1 MNQRQEHLL
10 KIIATCYIKSAQP
23 VSSKLI
29 CEAGEFDLSS
39 ATIRNEMAELED
51 EGYIFHP
58 HTSAGRVPTE
68 KGYRYYVEHFIE
80 ESPLPKRQQEA
91 LEHSFDATTGSDT
104 FKQLARKLAELA
116 DSTVFIAFSPND
128 FYYTGLSNLLAQPEF
143 TEREVMYNLT
153 KVIDHFDRILPELF
167 KSVEDVDILI
177 GNENPLAVDCSAV
190 VTRYVVRGNSGLL
203 GIVGPVRMDYQ
214 QNYGLIR
221 FGQSLIKDLR

>member
-1 MNQRQEHLL
+1 MNERQEHLL

-29 CEAGEFDLSS
+29 CQAGEFDLSS

-68 KGYRYYVEHFIE
+68 KGYRYYVKHFID

-91 LEHSFDATTGSDT
+91 LEHSFGNAVGPDT
-104 FKQLARKLAELA
+104 FKQLAKKLVELA
-116 DSTVFIAFSPND
+116 DNTVFIAFSPND
-128 FYYTGLSNLLAQPEF
+128 FYYTGLSNLFAQPEF
-143 TEREVMYNLT
+143 SEREVIHSIS
-153 KVIDHFDRILPELF
+153 KVIDHFDRVLTELF
-167 KSVEDVDILI
+167 DSVQDTDILI
-177 GNENPLAVDCSAV
+177 GHENPLADDCSAV
-190 VTRYVVRGNSGLL
+190 VTRYVSGGHSGLL

-214 QNYGLIR
+214 QNYGLVR
-221 FGQSLIKDLR
+221 FGQSLIKDLD